1 MHVHAS
7 PAVLPELDAFLSTF
21 NVRFRRSEVRVALER
36 YLTGLLTELPNKN
49 CDTLAQAIPGT
60 PEQRLQGFLT
70 TMQWNE
76 EDLNRQRVEKMIA
89 EATLGNGVLIF
100 DDTGFAKQGKASV
113 GVARQ
118 YSGTLGKV
126 GNCQVA
132 VTCCYSDPQASWPVA
147 VRLYLP
153 EAWTADPE
161 RLKRARVPADV
172 TFQTKPEIALSLLD
186 QARDWG
192 VPHRC
197 VVADADY
204 GDNPNFLAGLQERNE
219 RYVVAVR
226 CDFQVRPKHR
236 GAPACQRA
244 DQALALLPKSQW
256 RTIRWRHGTQGWL
269 RKKFVALRAW
279 RLTAAGEAH
288 IGWLL
293 GERAARGQPE
303 ERKFYWSNLSA
314 SASLETLVDYAH
326 RRHAIE
332 QFHEEA
338 KVELGWDQYQGRL
351 WPGFHR
357 HAVTVM
363 LAMSFLTSL
372 ELHHRHNCPS
382 RGRPRDPFSP
392 SARLASLC
400 SACGA
405 PAGRAVAASSSCGVV
420 DHDGVVQRTVL
431 TENLTK

>member
-1 MHVHAS
+1 MDIHAS
-7 PAVLPELDAFLSTF
+7 PTTLPELEEFLSTF
-21 NVRFRRSEVRVALER
+21 KVRFRRPEGEAALER

-49 CDTLAQAIPGT
+49 CNTMAEAVPGT
-60 PEQRLQGFLT
+60 SEQCLQEFLT
-70 TMQWNE
+70 NMQWDE
-76 EDLNRQRVEKMIA
+76 DDLNRQRVEKLIA
-89 EATLGNGVLIF
+89 EATVGNDVLIF

-132 VTCCYSDPQASWPVA
+132 VTCCYADARASWPVA

-153 EAWTADPE
+153 KEWAEDPE
-161 RLKRARVPADV
+161 RLRRARVPDDV
-172 TFQTKPEIALSLLD
+172 TFETKAQIALDLLD
-186 QARDWG
+186 QARAWG
-192 VPHRC
+192 VPHRG
-197 VVADADY
+197 VTADADY
-204 GDNPNFLAGLQERNE
+204 GDNPNFMAGLEARHE

-226 CDFQVRPKHR
+226 CDLQVRVKGR
-236 GAPACQRA
+236 GAPPCQRA
-244 DQALALLPKSQW
+244 DQALAALPRRQW
-256 RTIRWRHGTQGWL
+256 RTIRWRHGTKGWL

-279 RLTAAGEAH
+279 RLRAQGEAH

-293 GERAARGQPE
+293 GERAAQGQAE
-303 ERKFYWSNLSA
+303 EHKFYWSNLSA

-338 KVELGWDQYQGRL
+338 KEEVGWDQYQGRL
-351 WPGFHR
+351 WPGFQR

-363 LAMSFLTSL
+363 LAMSFLTCL
-372 ELHHRHNCPS
+372 KLQHRHGQAK

-392 SARLASLC
+392 SARLASAC
-400 SACGA
+400 SASGA
-405 PAGRAVAASSSCGVV
+405 PGSGAVTAPPSCGVV
-420 DHDGVVQRTVL
+420 
-431 TENLTK
+431 